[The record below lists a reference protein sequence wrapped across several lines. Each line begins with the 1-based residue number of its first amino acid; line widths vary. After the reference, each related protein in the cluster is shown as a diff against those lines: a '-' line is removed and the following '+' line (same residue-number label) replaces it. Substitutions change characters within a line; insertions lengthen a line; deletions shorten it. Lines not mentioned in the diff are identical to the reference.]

1 MEHAGSLGRS
11 FPWRAT
17 TIVVAAIAVAEL
29 VALLALAGVRIPTG
43 LFHPSHAAP
52 AAAKTATS
60 TAPAH
65 RAAAQKVAKA
75 PVVPVHPLRPRSS
88 VSVLVLNG
96 NGVSGAAGSL
106 ADRLDATG
114 YHGVTAAN
122 APRRDYARS
131 VVLYRPG
138 WEREARRLAHDAGV
152 QAVAPLD
159 GMTPSQLRGAQL
171 VMLLGGS

>member
-1 MEHAGSLGRS
+1 M
-11 FPWRAT
+11 
-17 TIVVAAIAVAEL
+17 
-29 VALLALAGVRIPTG
+29 
-43 LFHPSHAAP
+43 
-52 AAAKTATS
+52 
-60 TAPAH
+60 
-65 RAAAQKVAKA
+65 
-75 PVVPVHPLRPRSS
+75 PVHPLRPRSS

-106 ADRLDATG
+106 ATRLGSAG
-114 YHGVTAAN
+114 YRSATAAD
-122 APRRDYARS
+122 APSHNYARS

-138 WEREARRLAHDAGV
+138 WVREARRLARDAGV